1 MFENWLVV
9 YLPLWKIW
17 VRQLGWL
24 FPIYGNK
31 KNVPNHRQDI
41 YIYFHFYTYSN
52 FLSCFWTFYTYSV
65 CLYIY
70 VYDRVCSMLP
80 GQKCWQDGIILFLGR
95 PGTGHRH
102 GLFPLK
108 SLLSSKQ
115 VPQRLQYLLM
125 AAWFPIWG
133 CRGIIIICWMIIFQI
148 VIIYQWKKMLINQ
161 WKNYGTNDSYHYGN
175 YNHSAHGKTMEQMM
189 INPVDFW
196 WFSMV
201 FLPLPGMAPSTVASG
216 LLAQRLLNFWS
227 VTLGSGHF

>member
-1 MFENWLVV
+1 MGKSSINGPFSMAMLNNQRVNHHKSIANHYLVGGIPT
-9 YLPLWKIW
+9 PLKNMSSSVGMIIPNIWKQKTCSKPPT
-17 VRQLGWL
+17 RY
-24 FPIYGNK
+24 IYIY
-31 KNVPNHRQDI
+31 I

-80 GQKCWQDGIILFLGR
+80 GQKCWQDGIIPFLGR

-148 VIIYQWKKMLINQ
+148 VIIYQWKTC
-161 WKNYGTNDSYHYGN
+161 W
-175 YNHSAHGKTMEQMM
+175 
-189 INPVDFW
+189 
-196 WFSMV
+196 
-201 FLPLPGMAPSTVASG
+201 
-216 LLAQRLLNFWS
+216 
-227 VTLGSGHF
+227 

>member
-1 MFENWLVV
+1 MGRSMEHKKCLKTGWWYTYPSEKYEFVSWDDYSQYMETKKMFQTTD
-9 YLPLWKIW
+9 K
-17 VRQLGWL
+17 
-24 FPIYGNK
+24 
-31 KNVPNHRQDI
+31 I

-80 GQKCWQDGIILFLGR
+80 GQKCWQDGIIPFLGR

-148 VIIYQWKKMLINQ
+148 VIIYQWKKC
-161 WKNYGTNDSYHYGN
+161 W
-175 YNHSAHGKTMEQMM
+175 
-189 INPVDFW
+189 
-196 WFSMV
+196 
-201 FLPLPGMAPSTVASG
+201 
-216 LLAQRLLNFWS
+216 
-227 VTLGSGHF
+227 